1 MHPFKY
7 RQRNL
12 PIVSR
17 LYRTGAV
24 DRSQRKFSF
33 RKVLIV
39 TKLSRYEFE
48 QHKNPKLSVVQ
59 LEKLLRDRGT
69 DYDLWLHY
77 HQVHKEFEQRVANS
91 FKEHGSDVKLVNRY
105 WLSR

>member
-7 RQRNL
+7 RQRKVCS
-12 PIVSR
+12 IVSR
-17 LYRTGAV
+17 LHRNVTT
-24 DRSQRKFSF
+24 DSFNRKFSF

-77 HQVHKEFEQRVANS
+77 HQIHKEFERRVAKS
-91 FKEHGSDVKLVNRY
+91 FKEHGMDVKLVNR
-105 WLSR
+105 